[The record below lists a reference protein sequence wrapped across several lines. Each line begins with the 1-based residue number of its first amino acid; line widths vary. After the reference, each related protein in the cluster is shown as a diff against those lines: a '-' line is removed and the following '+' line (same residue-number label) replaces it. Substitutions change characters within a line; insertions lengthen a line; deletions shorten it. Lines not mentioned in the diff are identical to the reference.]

1 MTDSHTPRSATGAD
15 RAGDLGAVDHERG
28 DQRAGA
34 HGEADAQ
41 GADAEH
47 GEDGHTPDTLGPI
60 DWTAWGVGA
69 AGVAIG
75 LLIAAGFALSTGYL
89 GG

>member
-1 MTDSHTPRSATGAD
+1 MPAGGDSDPMTHSHAPRSATEPH
-15 RAGDLGAVDHERG
+15 RAGDHASGDHG
-28 DQRAGA
+28 Q
-34 HGEADAQ
+34 
-41 GADAEH
+41 DAEH
-47 GEDGHTPDTLGPI
+47 DDHGHTPETLGPI